1 MSTATTQIT
10 ADDYS
15 RMHFDVPTELVRG
28 EVVFL
33 SGEDGMTRPG
43 FRHGQVCGNVYFAL
57 SCWNRRHGL
66 GRLSTNDS
74 WITTHRDP
82 DTVRG
87 ADVAYLRKEKLP
99 EGQVPEG
106 PTDIVPDLCVEVLS
120 PSNTVAQMREKADEY
135 LVAGIEEVW
144 IVDPKKQSVQVLR
157 SDGPP
162 RLLNAR
168 DELTSS
174 VLPGFAV
181 QVSEFF
187 EDV

>member
-10 ADDYS
+10 AEDYS
-15 RMHFDVPTELVRG
+15 RMRFDVPTELVRG

-33 SGEDGMTRPG
+33 HGEDGMTRPG
-43 FRHGQVCGNVYFAL
+43 HDHGGVCGAVSFAIRA
-57 SCWNRRHGL
+57 WTQRTGA
-66 GRLSTNDS
+66 GRTSTNDS
-74 WITTHRDP
+74 WISTQRNP
-82 DTVRG
+82 DSVRG
-87 ADVAYLRKEKLP
+87 ADVAYFRIEKLP
-99 EGQVPEG
+99 GGKLPG
-106 PTDIVPDLCVEVLS
+106 APTRILPDLCIEVLS
-120 PSNTVAQMREKADEY
+120 PSNTASEMRDKADEY
-135 LVAGIEEVW
+135 LAAGIEEVW

-162 RLLNAR
+162 RQLDQR